1 MVPLIKHFFFFPPKF
16 KLQLRLFIH
25 VSVSKMFPSHDLS
38 CRSRSPPAGCVFP
51 CKSTSC
57 LESLSSASPCL
68 PAPCFHPERRG
79 RRGSSAAALRLWA
92 GSPCRSLTSDSESH
106 YTLVIHSALVSNNFL
121 FLVLCLTSSFFF
133 FFFPPKAHKISL
145 CH

>member
-1 MVPLIKHFFFFPPKF
+1 
-16 KLQLRLFIH
+16 
-25 VSVSKMFPSHDLS
+25 MFPSHDLS

-106 YTLVIHSALVSNNFL
+106 YALVIHSALVSNNFL

-133 FFFPPKAHKISL
+133 FFPPEGSQNQFVSL
-145 CH
+145 MLLFSRCTDCLLFLLLCCVVLCV